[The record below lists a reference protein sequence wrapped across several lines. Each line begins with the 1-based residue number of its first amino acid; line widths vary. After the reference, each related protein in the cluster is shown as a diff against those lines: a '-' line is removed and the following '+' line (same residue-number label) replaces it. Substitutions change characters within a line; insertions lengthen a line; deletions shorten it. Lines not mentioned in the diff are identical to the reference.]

1 MKGLLRV
8 LMAGAL
14 ALLAVAA
21 NAQSYPSKPISFVVP
36 FGPGSGSDLIA
47 RIIGQRL
54 GVVLGQSVII
64 ENKPG
69 GNGAIAAVQV
79 ARSVPDGYT
88 ILLGSNSPMSAAPSL
103 NKAIGYDPIKDFIA
117 LCRIGS
123 FTQMLLVNPDIPV
136 KSIQELVAYAKAN
149 PGKLSFASVSASS
162 VVAGETLKRAA
173 GIDLLHVPY
182 RSSPPAVQ
190 DVLSG
195 RVSMVFTDMATG
207 LPHHRSGALR
217 GLATTRLQ
225 RSALVPEL
233 PTLDEAGVTGFDMD
247 SWAGFFLPAN
257 TPRDIVT
264 RLNTELRKIID
275 NPEVK
280 AQIAA
285 TGFEAFSSSP
295 EELDAFNQGPAREM
309 DQDDQGRWHPAR
321 IRRASGAGFFGVMV

>member
-1 MKGLLRV
+1 MKCLIRV

-14 ALLAVAA
+14 SLLAVAA
-21 NAQSYPSKPISFVVP
+21 NAQSYPSKPITFVVP

-54 GVVLGQSVII
+54 AAAHGQSVIV

-69 GNGAIAAVQV
+69 ANGAIAAVQV
-79 ARSVPDGYT
+79 ARSTPDGYT
-88 ILLGSNSPMSAAPSL
+88 IFLASNTPMSAAPSL
-103 NKAIGYDPIKDFIA
+103 NKTISYDPIKDFIA

-123 FTQMLLVNPDIPV
+123 FTQLLLVHPDIPA

-149 PGKLSFASVSASS
+149 PGKLSFASANASS
-162 VVAGETLKRAA
+162 VVAGETLKRTA
-173 GIDLLHVPY
+173 GLDLLHVPY
-182 RSSPPAVQ
+182 RSSVPAVQ
-190 DVLSG
+190 DVLGG
-195 RVSMVFTDMATG
+195 RVSMLFTDMATG

-225 RSALVPEL
+225 RSALVQEL
-233 PTLDEAGVTGFDMD
+233 PTLDESGVKGFDMD
-247 SWAGFFLPAN
+247 SWAAFFLPAN
-257 TPRDIVT
+257 TPREIVT

-295 EELDAFNQGPAREM
+295 EELDAFNKAQLVKWTKM
-309 DQDDQGRWHPAR
+309 IKD
-321 IRRASGAGFFGVMV
+321 AGIQPE